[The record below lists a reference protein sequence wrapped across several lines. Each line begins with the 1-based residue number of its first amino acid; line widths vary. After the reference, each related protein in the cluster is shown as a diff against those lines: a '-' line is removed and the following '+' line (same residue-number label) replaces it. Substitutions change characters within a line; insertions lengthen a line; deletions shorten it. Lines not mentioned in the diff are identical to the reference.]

1 MVPARSKKKRE
12 FRTARTWSSNRA
24 MIPLLRGKGT
34 NELKIATRESAGG
47 IANQMKPLSEW
58 IHNMGYDSGRQIP
71 DLVHKR
77 GHGWGTGGAGC
88 MLLKDG

>member
-1 MVPARSKKKRE
+1 
-12 FRTARTWSSNRA
+12 

-34 NELKIATRESAGG
+34 NELKIATQESAGG

-71 DLVHKR
+71 DLVH
-77 GHGWGTGGAGC
+77 
-88 MLLKDG
+88 